1 MKMLAGIGFIAA
13 AVACFAVMDT
23 TTKVIAAT
31 VPVVMA
37 IWTRNLFQLALVS
50 VTLLPKRGRALLHT
64 RKPGLQLARGVLLL
78 GCSVTAFYGVKAMPV
93 GEFTAIVLITPLV
106 LTLMAAASLGEQVPL
121 LRWLCVIGGFVG
133 ALMVIRPDGDQFDWA
148 SLLPL
153 VIVAVNTGYQWVT
166 GRLAKVEDAGTMQF
180 YTGLIG
186 TLAMTLVLPVAWVSL
201 PWTTW
206 ALLGLLGVLGTL
218 GHLLLIFAYARAP
231 VAVLTPYLYLQIA
244 FATIGG
250 WLVFSHAPDFWST
263 AGIAVIAACGVCGTW
278 LTARDERR
286 PLDIARTS
294 PCSRT

>member
-1 MKMLAGIGFIAA
+1 MLAGIGFIAA
-13 AVACFAVMDT
+13 AVACFAAMDT

-31 VPVVMA
+31 VPVAMA

-50 VTLLPKRGRALLHT
+50 ATQLPRRGRALLHT
-64 RKPGLQLARGVLLL
+64 REPGLQVARGLLLL
-78 GCSVTAFYGVKAMPV
+78 GCSVSAFFGVKAMPV

-106 LTLMAAASLGEQVPL
+106 LTLMASLGERVPP
-121 LRWLCVIGGFVG
+121 LRWLCVAGGFAG
-133 ALMVIRPDGDQFDWA
+133 ALMVIRPDGERFQWA
-148 SLLPL
+148 SVLPL

-180 YTGLIG
+180 YTGLTG

-201 PWTTW
+201 PWATW
-206 ALLGLLGVLGTL
+206 ALLAALGVLGTL

-231 VAVLTPYLYLQIA
+231 VAMLTPYLYLQIA

-250 WLVFSHAPDFWST
+250 WLVFSHAPDLWST
-263 AGIAVIAACGVCGTW
+263 AGVALIAACGVCGTW

-286 PLDIARTS
+286 PLDTPRTS
-294 PCSRT
+294 TCTRT